1 MNRGRVTKLFSNSG
15 GGSLPSGN
23 ASTKIELRQRH
34 QALCR
39 EIEAHNHRYYSLASP
54 VITDQEYDALLYELQ
69 RLEEAHPELV
79 TPDSPTQRVGGAP
92 SQGFETVAHAVP
104 MLSIDNTYNEAEL
117 RNFDGRVRR
126 GLEGVEPHYVVELK
140 IDGVSVS
147 LRYEN
152 GLLVRAAT
160 RGDGVQGDDIT
171 ANARTIR
178 SCPLRLREESAES
191 GAEDL
196 FESPA
201 VKAPGVVE
209 VRGEIYMTIRELE
222 RINEE
227 REKEGL
233 EPFRNPRNTT
243 AGTLKLLDPRQV
255 ARRGLRAYFYDVV
268 EGASGLATHREILN
282 YLQRVGLPVNPHRAY
297 CETIDEVIAFC
308 SVWQEK
314 RHELAYEIDGM
325 VVKVDDLNQR
335 RLLGATAKA
344 PRWVIAYKFPAEISR
359 TRLVDIQ
366 VQVGKSGALT
376 PVAVLEPTRLAG
388 TVVKRASLHN
398 FEELTRK
405 DLRIGDL
412 VEVQKAG
419 EIIPQVIRA
428 IPEERPADA
437 RSVPPPDCCPACG
450 SRVHKDPEGVFYRC
464 LNTACPA
471 QIKEKLGH
479 FASRAAMDIDGLGP
493 ALIEQLVEKGLAETP
508 SDLFALTLADL
519 VQLER
524 MGEKSARNIL
534 EAIDTSR
541 SRPLNRLLLGLGI
554 RHVGARTAQALSR
567 RFDSLD
573 GLMTATPEALTEVED
588 IGEIVAASIVDYFEV
603 PENRSHI
610 ERLRKAGLCFTA
622 EKTMPDTPHPH
633 LAGKSFVVT
642 GTLESGTREEIHGRI
657 QAMGGR
663 VSGSISA
670 KTDFLVAGEN
680 AGSKL
685 DKARALGVTVLNEA
699 EFLNLLQTDSQEA

>member
-1 MNRGRVTKLFSNSG
+1 M
-15 GGSLPSGN
+15 PSGDV
-23 ASTKIELRQRH
+23 STKIELRQRH
-34 QALCR
+34 QDLCR
-39 EIEAHNHRYYSLASP
+39 EIEAHNHRYYTLASP

-126 GLEGVEPHYVVELK
+126 GLDGAEPHYVVELK

-152 GLLVRAAT
+152 GILVRAAT

-201 VKAPGVVE
+201 VKVPGALE

-255 ARRGLRAYFYDVV
+255 ARRRLCAYFYDVA
-268 EGASGLATHREILN
+268 EGASGLATHREILH

-297 CETIDEVIAFC
+297 CETVDDVIAFC

-335 RLLGATAKA
+335 RILGATAKA

-419 EIIPQVIRA
+419 EIIPQVIRS
-428 IPEERPADA
+428 IPEERPANA
-437 RSVPPPDCCPACG
+437 RSVPPPDGCPACG
-450 SRVHKDPEGVFYRC
+450 SKVHKDPEGVFYRC

-493 ALIEQLVEKGLAETP
+493 ALIEQIVERGLAKTP

-534 EAIDTSR
+534 KAIDASR
-541 SRPLNRLLLGLGI
+541 ARPMNRLLLGLGI
-554 RHVGARTAQALSR
+554 RHVGARTAQTLSR

-573 GLMTATPEALTEVED
+573 GLMAATPEELTGVED
-588 IGEIVAASIVDYFEV
+588 IGEIVASSIVDYFEV

-622 EKTMPDTPHPH
+622 EKTTPETAHPL

-642 GTLESGTREEIHGRI
+642 GTLASGTREEIHSRI
-657 QAMGGR
+657 EALGGR
-663 VSGSISA
+663 VSSSISA

-685 DKARALGVTVLNEA
+685 EKARALGVTVLSEA
-699 EFLNLLQTDSQEA
+699 EFLNMVQTESQEA